1 MEFLYFYVNAEN
13 PTWTRPAESSSSPS
27 GSPSAGELHI
37 VPTAP
42 SSPTG
47 VRPTHRPALSITQ
60 ISSRAASFSS
70 ECTPARSA
78 AGRAVST
85 TSQESCPNSPPNIP
99 VAPKLRTQS
108 SRAPSTG
115 GISTPKKVQPA
126 PSTPIKYPK
135 TPRKA
140 LQPLNVA
147 HRRLSRDNDALALE
161 TPPRQ
166 HALPRAMPV
175 QSRYNRGHRRAQSSF
190 DVLSSPVS
198 PPPTS
203 PLPPLPETPH
213 TPSPSDSERTKIR
226 TMEEKK
232 ELLKGMISNVDG
244 LLEQMSRL
252 GISGLA

>member
-1 MEFLYFYVNAEN
+1 
-13 PTWTRPAESSSSPS
+13 
-27 GSPSAGELHI
+27 
-37 VPTAP
+37 
-42 SSPTG
+42 
-47 VRPTHRPALSITQ
+47 
-60 ISSRAASFSS
+60 
-70 ECTPARSA
+70 
-78 AGRAVST
+78 
-85 TSQESCPNSPPNIP
+85 
-99 VAPKLRTQS
+99 
-108 SRAPSTG
+108 
-115 GISTPKKVQPA
+115 
-126 PSTPIKYPK
+126 
-135 TPRKA
+135 
-140 LQPLNVA
+140 
-147 HRRLSRDNDALALE
+147 
-161 TPPRQ
+161 
-166 HALPRAMPV
+166 MPV